1 MWFPRSANK
10 IFQYEYTPVLYE
22 SFPCTTFCVY
32 ELNDGDDD
40 IDNDN
45 DDCNDDLNQLGWKV
59 LISSYRTTPVDDGCM
74 QSDLNL
80 TIQSNLII
88 LLTAYDLL

>member
-45 DDCNDDLNQLGWKV
+45 EDSNDDLNQLG
-59 LISSYRTTPVDDGCM
+59 
-74 QSDLNL
+74 
-80 TIQSNLII
+80 
-88 LLTAYDLL
+88 